1 MEGYAS
7 SKEPDKDYFLNFGKG
22 KIVQNGSSLTIVTW
36 GALVQKSIDASRQS
50 GESVEIIDL
59 RTLYPLDLDLI
70 IESLKKTNRLIVV
83 HEDNLTIL
91 GGYGGEIVSLINEN
105 AFELLMLLLISCIK
119 RFTCCVF
126 ICFRGSNFGSDRM
139 DC

>member
-1 MEGYAS
+1 MYRQGYAS

-83 HEDNLTIL
+83 HEDNLTEDMEEKL
-91 GGYGGEIVSLINEN
+91 YHWLMKMLLNY
-105 AFELLMLLLISCIK
+105 LMLLLRELHQ

-126 ICFRGSNFGSDRM
+126 IRFRGSNFGSDRM